1 MSHNSSS
8 NLNRAINDAVQ
19 VLESLKDL
27 GPQVSKA
34 ADLISECFHT
44 GNKLLMCGNGGSAA
58 DASHFATELVV
69 RFTKDRRALPAICLA
84 SDSGILT
91 AGGNDYGFDKIFA
104 RQVEAFGQP
113 GDVLIC
119 FTTSGNSKNIL
130 LALEEAKAR
139 KLKGIAFLGRDGGS
153 TKGMAD
159 IDLLVKHDSTARIQE
174 AHQLLIHVLCE
185 IIEARIRE
193 DKV

>member
-1 MSHNSSS
+1 
-8 NLNRAINDAVQ
+8 
-19 VLESLKDL
+19 
-27 GPQVSKA
+27 
-34 ADLISECFHT
+34 
-44 GNKLLMCGNGGSAA
+44 
-58 DASHFATELVV
+58 
-69 RFTKDRRALPAICLA
+69 
-84 SDSGILT
+84 
-91 AGGNDYGFDKIFA
+91 
-104 RQVEAFGQP
+104 VEAFGQP

-139 KLKGIAFLGRDGGS
+139 KLKAIAFLGRNGGS

-185 IIEARIRE
+185 IIEARITD